1 MMSCDDDFLL
11 TCSFVS
17 SVVKAFVVLPFQ
29 FPDYPITQLPDL
41 KVPRIP
47 SCSFVSSVVKA
58 LVVLPF
64 QLPDYPRR
72 LLGFQ
77 FRRFWQFWQFWQSLL
92 LSRDDGDVGDD
103 GDPFVFLR
111 VLCG

>member
-1 MMSCDDDFLL
+1 MTVIPL
-11 TCSFVS
+11 CSFVS
-17 SVVKAFVVLPFQ
+17 SVVKAF
-29 FPDYPITQLPDL
+29 
-41 KVPRIP
+41 
-47 SCSFVSSVVKA
+47 
-58 LVVLPF
+58 VVLPF